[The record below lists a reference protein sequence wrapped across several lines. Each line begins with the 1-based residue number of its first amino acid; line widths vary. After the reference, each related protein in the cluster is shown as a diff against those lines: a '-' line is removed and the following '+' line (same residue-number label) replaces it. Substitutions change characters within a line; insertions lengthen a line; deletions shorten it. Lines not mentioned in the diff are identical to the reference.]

1 MAKKQQDEKLD
12 LLFRGILT
20 LRTLEEC
27 YDFFGDLCTRT
38 ELREMSKRMYAARL
52 SSKGERYAD
61 IVEKTGL
68 STATITRVNGCLKD
82 GNDGYVN
89 VLKRLSDEEES
100 EENREDPT

>member
-1 MAKKQQDEKLD
+1 MARKQQDEKLD

-20 LRTLEEC
+20 LRTVEEC

-38 ELREMSKRMYAARL
+38 ELREMSKRIFAARL
-52 SSKGERYAD
+52 ISEGERYAD

-82 GNDGYVN
+82 GNDGYIN
-89 VLKRLSDEEES
+89 VLTRLSEQELDEKKEEE
-100 EENREDPT
+100 TT

>member
-20 LRTLEEC
+20 LRTVEEC

-38 ELREMSKRMYAARL
+38 ELREMSKRIFAARL
-52 SSKGERYAD
+52 ISEGERYAD

-82 GNDGYVN
+82 GNDGYIN
-89 VLKRLSDEEES
+89 VLTRLSEQEINEK
-100 EENREDPT
+100 REDETR

>member
-1 MAKKQQDEKLD
+1 MARKQQDEKLD

-20 LRTLEEC
+20 LRTVEEC

-38 ELREMSKRMYAARL
+38 ELREMSKRIFAARL
-52 SSKGERYAD
+52 ISEGERYAD

-82 GNDGYVN
+82 GNDGYIN
-89 VLKRLSDEEES
+89 VLTRLSEQELDEKKEEE
-100 EENREDPT
+100 TK